1 MEKVCKLKNFKYE
14 FKLVKNKIYI
24 YIYIIKC
31 EHLVFKKK
39 KKIYLKFKNNEF
51 HWIEFKWN
59 IDIKN

>member
-1 MEKVCKLKNFKYE
+1 LEKVCKLKNFKYE

-39 KKIYLKFKNNEF
+39 KKNILK
-51 HWIEFKWN
+51 I
-59 IDIKN
+59 